1 MKLSQVLFSLP
12 LLGNMAFAAPAK
24 YTAEES
30 HAFDQSLFASGIAQA
45 ELEKRAGTC
54 QNIARSIWSGKRL
67 LVAGVSVTATSKTI
81 KGICERHENKQ
92 CSLWVDDVKDT
103 FDLIFILTSAVAGG
117 AANLPDGTPVLNTN
131 PADAPG
137 SADVK
142 RSLPRDDML
151 TNTMNAVKQHGW
163 TFDSIESI
171 PISTSENQARDDTP
185 ALISHHLMKN
195 MRSANGTKSSDYE
208 FHHFADGTSH
218 THVPLF
224 KSDNA
229 TSTMTKRH
237 DGAGVKVVFSRTDI
251 AVSKDEYS
259 GAPAAI
265 ASAWDE
271 HAEAGN
277 SDFYGFA
284 EKRMANGGKKA
295 VLYWRTIVE
304 ASGYGNN
311 YERLDGCGKMGE
323 YIGLYLGP

>member
-1 MKLSQVLFSLP
+1 MKLSQFLLP
-12 LLGNMAFAAPAK
+12 LPFLGNVAFAAPTK
-24 YTAEES
+24 YTAEEPHS
-30 HAFDQSLFASGIAQA
+30 FDQSPFPSGIVQV

-67 LVAGVSVTATSKTI
+67 LAAGVSVTAVSQTVKS
-81 KGICERHENKQ
+81 ICERHGNKQ

-103 FDLIFILTSAVAGG
+103 FDLIFVLTTIVSGGVA
-117 AANLPDGTPVLNTN
+117 NIPDGTPSLDTN
-131 PADAPG
+131 PAGAPG

-151 TNTMNAVKQHGW
+151 MSTANAVKQHGW

-185 ALISHHLMKN
+185 ALISRHLMKN
-195 MRSANGTKSSDYE
+195 MRSKNGTRSRDYE

-218 THVPLF
+218 THVPLL

-229 TSTMTKRH
+229 TSTVTKRH
-237 DGAGVKVVFSRTDI
+237 DGAGVKIVFSRTGI

-284 EKRMANGGKKA
+284 ERMMANGGKKA

-304 ASGYGNN
+304 ASGFGRTRPHRVYG
-311 YERLDGCGKMGE
+311 Y
-323 YIGLYLGP
+323 

>member
-1 MKLSQVLFSLP
+1 
-12 LLGNMAFAAPAK
+12 
-24 YTAEES
+24 
-30 HAFDQSLFASGIAQA
+30 
-45 ELEKRAGTC
+45 
-54 QNIARSIWSGKRL
+54 
-67 LVAGVSVTATSKTI
+67 
-81 KGICERHENKQ
+81 
-92 CSLWVDDVKDT
+92 LWVDDVKDT
-103 FDLIFILTSAVAGG
+103 FDLIFVLTTIVSGGVA
-117 AANLPDGTPVLNTN
+117 NIPDGTPSLDTN
-131 PADAPG
+131 PAGAPG

-151 TNTMNAVKQHGW
+151 MSTANAVKQHGW

-185 ALISHHLMKN
+185 ALISRHLMKN
-195 MRSANGTKSSDYE
+195 MRSKNGTRSRDYE

-218 THVPLF
+218 THVPLL

-229 TSTMTKRH
+229 TSTVTKRH
-237 DGAGVKVVFSRTDI
+237 DGAGVKIVFSRTGI

-284 EKRMANGGKKA
+284 ERMMANGGKKA

-304 ASGYGNN
+304 ASGFGNN
-311 YERLDGCGKMGE
+311 YERLDGCGKMGG
-323 YIGLYLGP
+323 YIGQYMGP